1 MANFD
6 RFYIGPTKNPYT
18 GQVTRYKPFL
28 LPSGAFQLLRN
39 FYVFR
44 EVIRKRPGAVVM
56 DRTQTAADQQ
66 LYTRLRIDIGDT
78 DGSGNISTTVP
89 GTIFKIGQAFSVGS
103 EKFTVYQAGTP
114 AAMYTTGSATT
125 ATYNTTTGALV
136 INGAAATTACYFY
149 PSEPVMHLGEYETA
163 AINRETTIAFD
174 TQFAY
179 TYTDGSGWDRLTGGV
194 GNNTWT
200 TDANKNYY
208 YWSTSYRGAAD
219 YDYTFYVTNNVASD
233 AMRYYDGTNWNAWG
247 SFATTPLDTT
257 SAYIKTCRVIIPA
270 PDTLLLMNTLENDG
284 SSDRR
289 YVNRIRYS
297 APTTRVAPTNA
308 GAWLV
313 ANKAGFIDLPTK
325 EAIVAA
331 YNLKDVI
338 IIECERSV
346 YRLTITGNELS
357 PFVVEQI
364 NSELGV
370 ESVNSMVGFDQQV
383 VGFGSTGIH
392 ACNGQNASRID
403 EMIPDQIFDVN
414 NANSG
419 PSRVQGIRDYFNEM
433 AYWTY
438 NSVDAQTEYNE
449 IWPNR
454 FLLFDYLK
462 GSWAQI
468 DDSISAFGYFYKQV
482 SSSTK
487 QIGFQHVLCGNQ
499 EGWIFRLRDDIARN
513 SSSLQITNL
522 SFVTTTVTVTA
533 IDHNL
538 PNNSYVYIANVQSDN
553 GAYETQLNGNIFQ
566 ITTTSTSTFTITVG
580 SEPTGATYEGGGTL
594 ERVSEPEIYT
604 KEYNFYGD
612 HSQGIAF
619 MQVNIYVD
627 KTDNGEFTVDF
638 IPSASSLSLLTDA
651 ISSGAIIG
659 NNIVETTPYTLADTE
674 QYQDRFWHS
683 VTFQATGEVIQLH
696 IYLSGTQLVSVD
708 DSSNYVA
715 FQDIQINGMIFFT
728 RNVQDFG

>member
-1 MANFD
+1 MPAFD

-28 LPSGAFQLLRN
+28 LPSGAMQTLRN

-56 DRTQTAADQQ
+56 DRSQDAADQQ
-66 LYTRLRIDIGDT
+66 LFTRLRVNLGNTDSNGDISVT
-78 DGSGNISTTVP
+78 AP
-89 GTIFKIGQAFSVGS
+89 GTVGKIGQMFSIGS

-125 ATYNTTTGALV
+125 ATYNTTSRALV
-136 INGAAATTACYFY
+136 IAGAAATTACYFY
-149 PSEPVMHLGEYETA
+149 PAEPVMHIGLYEDA
-163 AINRETTIAFD
+163 QINRETTIAFD

-179 TYTDGSGWDRLTGGV
+179 TYTDGSGWSRLTGGASA
-194 GNNTWT
+194 NTWT
-200 TDANKNYY
+200 TDSDKDYY
-208 YWSTSYRGAAD
+208 YWSTNYRGAAE
-219 YDYTFYVTNNVASD
+219 YDYTFYVTNNVAAD

-247 SFATTPLDTT
+247 SLATTPLGGG
-257 SAYIKTCRVIIPA
+257 SYIVTCRVMATAAQRFI
-270 PDTLLLMNTLENDG
+270 LMNTLEYDG
-284 SSDRR
+284 STNRR

-297 APTTRVAPTNA
+297 ADTSALAPTNA
-308 GAWLV
+308 SAWLV
-313 ANKAGFIDLPTK
+313 TNAAGFIDLPTK
-325 EAIVAA
+325 EAIVSA

-338 IIECERSV
+338 IIECERST
-346 YRLTITGNELS
+346 YRLTLTGNALE
-357 PFVVEQI
+357 PFIIEQI
-364 NSELGV
+364 NSEVGI
-370 ESVNSMVGFDQQV
+370 ESVNSMIGFDQQV
-383 VGFGSTGIH
+383 IGFGSTGIH
-392 ACNGQNASRID
+392 ACNGQNVSRID

-419 PSRVQGIRDYFNEM
+419 PSRVQGVRDYFNEM

-438 NSVDAQTEYNE
+438 NSRDAHTDYNE

-454 FLLFDYLK
+454 FLIFDYLK
-462 GSWAQI
+462 GAWAYV
-468 DDSISAFGYFYKQV
+468 DDSISAFGYFYKQATT
-482 SSSTK
+482 TK
-487 QIGFQHVLCGNQ
+487 QIGFQSILCGNQ
-499 EGWIFRLRDDIARN
+499 EGWTFRLRDDITRN
-513 SSSLQITNL
+513 SSSLQITKL

-538 PNNSYVYIANVQSDN
+538 PDGSYVYIANVQSDN
-553 GAYETQLNGNIFQ
+553 GAYETQLNGKIFQ
-566 ITTTSTSTFTITVG
+566 VTTTSTSTFTITVG
-580 SEPTGATYEGGGTL
+580 AEPTGATYEGCGTI

-612 HSQGIAF
+612 NSKSIAF
-619 MQVNIYVD
+619 MQVNFYVD

-638 IPSASSLSLLTDA
+638 IPSASSISLLTDA
-651 ISSGAIIG
+651 TSSGAIIG
-659 NNIVETTPYTLADTE
+659 NNIIETTPYTLAETE

-696 IYLSGTQLVSVD
+696 IYLSDTQLKAVE
-708 DSSNYVA
+708 DSDYVA

-728 RNVQDFG
+728 RNVQEFG